1 MNRQAMDWE
10 KILAK
15 YIFVERFASE
25 IHVISNTNSPIL
37 KMGKW
42 FGRTLYKG
50 RQIDE
55 EETQAKGLEI
65 DIRQEIQTKT
75 TRRYSHTL
83 TRMAKI

>member
-37 KMGKW
+37 KMGK
-42 FGRTLYKG
+42 
-50 RQIDE
+50 
-55 EETQAKGLEI
+55 
-65 DIRQEIQTKT
+65 
-75 TRRYSHTL
+75 
-83 TRMAKI
+83 